1 MPIIFAGDF
10 DDLSHQF
17 GVADG
22 ETIAVELDGVFQ
34 AGAAMPTKF
43 KTPLVDFKLVS
54 CHPGGGPGSI
64 RQNVAQL
71 GYQEFP

>member
-1 MPIIFAGDF
+1 MPIIIAGDF

-22 ETIAVELDGVFQ
+22 ETVAVERDVVFQ

-43 KTPLVDFKLVS
+43 ETPLVDLKLVS
-54 CHPGGGPGSI
+54 CLQPLAAGCAPRCRWSRRGG
-64 RQNVAQL
+64 
-71 GYQEFP
+71 